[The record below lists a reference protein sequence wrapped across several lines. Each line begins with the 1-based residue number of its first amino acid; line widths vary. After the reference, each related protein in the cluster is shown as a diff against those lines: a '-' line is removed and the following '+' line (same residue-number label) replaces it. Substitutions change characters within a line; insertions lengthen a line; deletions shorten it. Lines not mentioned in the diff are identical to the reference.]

1 MNRIKS
7 FCKLLLAVTMIIMGF
22 SCKKEEKTKNAAA
35 KMQELVIEISNYS
48 KSINPDF
55 IIIPQ
60 NGIELGY
67 IDANPDNNL
76 MLEYLAAIDGIA
88 VEELFYNKT
97 QITDQYRINILRQL
111 KNHVKKIIVSEYI
124 SNQEQIS
131 DAVGKNAAEGFTCF
145 IRTENNYFYNQIPN
159 FIHNENSDNI
169 YDLSDI
175 KNFLYLINSENFS
188 TKNEM
193 IDALKNTN
201 YDLLLIDL
209 FFGDDMFTVDEITQ
223 LKTKKNGGK
232 RLVIS
237 YINIGAA
244 ENYRYYWQPRW
255 KLGNPSWI
263 KKKYKGY
270 SDEYRVEFWNQEW
283 KNIIFGND
291 SSYIKKILD
300 SGFDG
305 AFLDNTESYYFLYH
319 KG

>member
-1 MNRIKS
+1 MNRPKYLFNALIPI
-7 FCKLLLAVTMIIMGF
+7 AIIILGC
-22 SCKKEEKTKNAAA
+22 SCKKEEKTKNAAT
-35 KMQELVIEISNYS
+35 KMQEFVIEISNYS
-48 KSINPDF
+48 KSINPNF

-67 IDANPDNNL
+67 TDANPDNTL

-97 QITDQYRINILRQL
+97 LITDQYRLNILRQL
-111 KNHVKKIIVSEYI
+111 KNYVKKIIVSEYI
-124 SNQEQIS
+124 SNQEQVTN
-131 DAVGKNAAEGFTCF
+131 AFEKNTAEGFSCF
-145 IRTENNYFYNQIPN
+145 VRTENNYYYNQIPD
-159 FIHNENSDNI
+159 FIHNENSENI
-169 YDLSDI
+169 LDLSDI
-175 KNFLYLINSENFS
+175 KNFIYLLNPENFS

-193 IDALKNTN
+193 INALKNTN

-209 FFGDDMFTVDEITQ
+209 FFNDDIFTNDEITQ

-244 ENYRYYWQPRW
+244 EKYRYYWQSGW
-255 KLGNPSWI
+255 KLGNPAWI

-291 SSYIKKILD
+291 SSYIKKIID

-305 AFLDNTESYYFLYH
+305 AFLDNTESFYFLYH